1 MIVHSADD
9 DVIGIKY
16 GLDKYYE
23 KYKDDSRFTFIRFD
37 DRGHN
42 EILNDPNNTYKDE
55 FNAEFDSWVETL
67 DYDYSADENKERFIK
82 DKANYITENLDHE
95 MWSHRLDEGL
105 FAQFLKFFELSVN

>member
-1 MIVHSADD
+1 MS
-9 DVIGIKY
+9 
-16 GLDKYYE
+16 
-23 KYKDDSRFTFIRFD
+23 FTFIRFD

-67 DYDYSADENKERFIK
+67 DYDYSADDNKEQFIK

-95 MWSHRLDEGL
+95 RWSHRLDEGL
-105 FAQFLKFFELSVN
+105 FVKFLEFYEQSLH